1 MTLPNSNN
9 ILTYEQFIAISESI
23 KDNTG
28 YNTEYSNGEL
38 FYFSPSAKHSRS
50 IYNILRMLDE
60 KLPSCCVAISG
71 LHIKFREKE
80 FRIPDISVFCGND
93 IKDKF
98 ENDLLHLEIP
108 KLIFE
113 VLSETTEK
121 NDREY
126 KMELYATKGIEEYLL
141 VDYRTKTIEQYYLQ
155 DNSYK
160 LNKNY
165 MGDDVCSLLLYP
177 HIKFITSEIFKLFMQ
192 E

>member
-1 MTLPNSNN
+1 MSLPISDS
-9 ILTYEQFIAISESI
+9 ILTYEQFIATSQSI

-28 YNTEYSNGEL
+28 YNTEYSNGEI
-38 FYFSPSAKHSRS
+38 FYFSPSAKHSR
-50 IYNILRMLDE
+50 NISNIVRILDD
-60 KLPSCCVAISG
+60 KLPSSCVAISE

-80 FRIPDISVFCGND
+80 FRIPDISVFCGKD

-98 ENDLLHLEIP
+98 DNDLLHLEIP
-108 KLIFE
+108 KMIFE

-141 VDYRTKTIEQYYLQ
+141 VDYKNKSIEQYYLQ
-155 DNSYK
+155 SDSYK
-160 LNKNY
+160 LNKKYEN
-165 MGDDVCSLLLYP
+165 DDICTLLLYP

-192 E
+192 G

>member
-1 MTLPNSNN
+1 MNLSMHNN
-9 ILTYEQFIAISESI
+9 ILNYEQFIAISESI

-28 YNTEYSNGEL
+28 YATEYWNGEII
-38 FYFSPSAKHSRS
+38 YFSPSAKHSRS
-50 IYNILRMLDE
+50 IYNILKMLDE
-60 KLPSCCVAISG
+60 KLPSSCVAISE
-71 LHIKFREKE
+71 LHIKFKENE
-80 FRIPDISVFCGND
+80 FRIPDISVFCGTD

-126 KMELYATKGIEEYLL
+126 KMELYSTKGIVEYLL
-141 VDYRTKTIEQYYLQ
+141 VDYRTKTIEQYYLK
-155 DNSYK
+155 DNCYV

-165 MGDDVCSLLLYP
+165 MEDDVCSLLLYP
-177 HIKFITSEIFKLFMQ
+177 HIKFITSEVFKLFMQ
-192 E
+192 G